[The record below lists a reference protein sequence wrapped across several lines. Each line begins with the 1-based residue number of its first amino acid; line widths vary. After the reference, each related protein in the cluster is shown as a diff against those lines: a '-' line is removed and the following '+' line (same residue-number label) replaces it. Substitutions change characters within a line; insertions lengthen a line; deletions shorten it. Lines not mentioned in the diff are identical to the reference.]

1 MEKLEP
7 KKQRS
12 PIQSLKFQ
20 RKSDYKKFRN
30 FIKKETKELKG
41 IVEPKDDKLKNV
53 LKVGAGG
60 LGILALGSLF
70 GGKGMFGKGDKGEKF
85 PFAIGRVTTTPP
97 KSLPFYK
104 PKPKRPKSMG
114 SKLKKLTKRGT
125 RTFPRPPKVTASKP
139 TARRV
144 IKKRMSPS
152 ISFGDIE
159 GEKLRPL
166 KRTVSRTTQLTE
178 NQIKSLSSSIT
189 GDAKGTKSG
198 SGIKYGSGDARF
210 ESGSFDVGNTER
222 DFSNRGRKITKKFAS
237 NDPNANIPRS
247 IIREVKRIRD
257 KLRRINKENNP
268 STVKRLESRL
278 KDIQKNAKI
287 FDKTRPGV
295 YNISNP
301 DPFNRFNVA
310 DNPMISKNPFKK
322 GFMKNIFKSKVT
334 KDTIFNLPTKGKVFT
349 KVGKIGAFFN
359 HPIPKGISFIL
370 TAYEAYQEGKN
381 INPFSKDNLFTRLY
395 DLGVAINN
403 ELIHPDDPS
412 KMKLFIS
419 ESSNDKLKKLDLM
432 RNAKILELRRQQK
445 QENSGG
451 NNVIVVPE
459 NKENNQVKNNI
470 PIKRGENNISF
481 VPFQPLNS
489 VGTDVLLHKL
499 NQ

>member
-41 IVEPKDDKLKNV
+41 TVEPKDDKLKNV

-70 GGKGMFGKGDKGEKF
+70 GGKGIFGKGDKGEKF
-85 PFAIGRVTTTPP
+85 PFAIGRVTTSAPNVPVT
-97 KSLPFYK
+97 SNQA
-104 PKPKRPKSMG
+104 PKRPKP
-114 SKLKKLTKRGT
+114 KLKKLTKRGT
-125 RTFPRPPKVTASKP
+125 RTFLRPPKVTASQP
-139 TARRV
+139 TARKV

-159 GEKLRPL
+159 EKKKLKPL

-178 NQIKSLSSSIT
+178 GQIKSLPSSIA

-210 ESGSFDVGNTER
+210 ESGSIDMGNTER

-257 KLRRINKENNP
+257 RLSRLNAEDNP

-359 HPIPKGISFIL
+359 HPIPKGISFL
-370 TAYEAYQEGKN
+370 LPAYEAYQEGKSI
-381 INPFSKDNLFTRLY
+381 INFKDNLFTRLY

-432 RNAKILELRRQQK
+432 KNAKILELRRQQK
-445 QENSGG
+445 QEKSGG
-451 NNVIVVPE
+451 NNVIVVP
-459 NKENNQVKNNI
+459 
-470 PIKRGENNISF
+470 
-481 VPFQPLNS
+481 
-489 VGTDVLLHKL
+489 
-499 NQ
+499 